1 MPRSPQALQ
10 VQVRGLL
17 AFVHTPFTEAHEVDL
32 PRFCEHLRHLHD
44 DFSDSPSSYFVCC
57 GTGEFWSL
65 DLQEYEAL
73 VGAAAKVVGREAP
86 VIAGVGYGTRL
97 ALEYVCAAQTQG
109 ADGLLIF
116 PPYLASGPQEG
127 LLQHYGTLAAATDLG
142 VFVYN
147 RDNAVFAPQTVARL
161 VEARPNV
168 VGLKDGYGDLER
180 LAGMRDL
187 LGDDFLLM
195 NGMPSAEMYAKRY
208 TEAGI
213 RPYSPG
219 GIEFVPELAWRF
231 DRALAQGDERE
242 VDCLI
247 DGFYRPYTQL
257 RARVPGYGVALVKA
271 GLRLRGRPSGGVRP
285 PLVDPSREHRVVL
298 AELIE
303 KALALAE

>member
-10 VQVRGLL
+10 TQVRGLL
-17 AFVHTPFTEAHEVDL
+17 AFTHTPFTETNNIDL
-32 PRFCEHLRHLHD
+32 PRFCEHLRHLQD
-44 DFSDSPSSYFVCC
+44 AFSDRPSSYFVCC

-73 VGAAAKVVGREAP
+73 VGAAAKVVGDEAP

-97 ALEYVCAAQTQG
+97 ALEYVRAAQTQG

-116 PPYLASGPQEG
+116 PPYLVGGPQEG

-142 VFVYN
+142 VFIYN
-147 RDNAVFAPQTVARL
+147 RDNAVFAPRTVARL
-161 VEARPNV
+161 VETHPNV
-168 VGLKDGYGDLER
+168 VGLKDGHGDLER
-180 LAGMRDL
+180 LAEIRDL
-187 LGDDFLLM
+187 LADDFLLM

-208 TEAGI
+208 TAAGV

-231 DRALAQGDERE
+231 DRALARGDERE
-242 VDCLI
+242 IERLI

-257 RARVPGYGVALVKA
+257 RAQVPGYGVALIKA
-271 GLRLRGRPSGGVRP
+271 GLALRDRPSGGVRP
-285 PLVDPSREHRVVL
+285 PLVDPSREHRVIL

>member
-1 MPRSPQALQ
+1 MARSPQELQAQ
-10 VQVRGLL
+10 VQGLL
-17 AFVHTPFTEAHEVDL
+17 DFVHTPFTEANDVDL
-32 PRFCEHLRHLHD
+32 ERFCEHLRHVQN
-44 DFSDSPSSYFVCC
+44 DFPDSPSSYFVCC

-65 DLQEYEAL
+65 DLQEYVDL
-73 VGAAAKVVGREAP
+73 VGAAVDTVGDDAP

-97 ALEYVCAAQTQG
+97 ALEHVRAAQAQG

-127 LLQHYGTLAAATDLG
+127 LLQHYGALAAATDLG

-161 VEARPNV
+161 VEAHPNV
-168 VGLKDGYGDLER
+168 MGLKDGYGDLER
-180 LAGMRDL
+180 LHQVRNL
-187 LGDDFLLM
+187 LGGDFLLM
-195 NGMPSAEMYAKRY
+195 NGMPSAEMYAREY
-208 TEAGI
+208 TAAGI

-231 DRALAQGDERE
+231 DRALARGDERE
-242 VDCLI
+242 TDRLI

-285 PLVDPSREHRVVL
+285 PLVDPSREHEVIL

>member
-1 MPRSPQALQ
+1 MPRSPQELQ
-10 VQVRGLL
+10 AQLRGLL
-17 AFVHTPFTEAHEVDL
+17 AFVHTPFTEKDGVDL
-32 PRFCEHLRHLHD
+32 ERFCEHLLHLQN
-44 DFSDSPSSYFVCC
+44 DFSDTPSSYFVCC

-65 DLQEYEAL
+65 NLQEYEAL
-73 VGAAAKVVGREAP
+73 VGAAVETVGGEIP
-86 VIAGVGYGTRL
+86 IIAGVGYGTRL
-97 ALEYVCAAQTQG
+97 ALEYVRVAQVQG

-127 LLQHYGTLAAATDLG
+127 LFQHYGTLAAATDLG

-180 LAGMRDL
+180 LAGVRDL

-195 NGMPSAEMYAKRY
+195 NGMPSAEIYAKRY
-208 TEAGI
+208 TKAGI

-231 DRALAQGDERE
+231 DRALARGDERE
-242 VDCLI
+242 VDRLI

-257 RARVPGYGVALVKA
+257 RAQVPGYGVALVKA
-271 GLRLRGRPSGGVRP
+271 GRRLRGRPSGGVRP
-285 PLVDPSREHRVVL
+285 PLVDPSREHEIIL
-298 AELIE
+298 MELIE